1 MAIIM
6 EGKSVSAN
14 IKADVA
20 KEIEKLKADV
30 TLAVVLIGDDP
41 ASQVY
46 VRNKEKA
53 CEKVG
58 IRSETIRLS
67 ADTTQAEA
75 EKVIKDLADDD
86 KINGILVQL
95 PLPKQLDK
103 DALLELIP
111 EHKDVDGLTRANA
124 AHLYTNAFG
133 IVPCTPPGVI
143 DLLKAYGIG
152 LAGKKAAI
160 IGRSML
166 VGKPLSLLMLN
177 ENATVTVC
185 HSKTKNIAEITKN
198 SDIVVCALGKPKFLT
213 ADMVSDNCVV
223 VDVGIN
229 RLETGLCGD
238 ADYEA
243 ILPKAYAITP
253 VPGSCGP
260 MTIAELLKNT
270 LKCYKIQHRLMRE

>member
-6 EGKSVSAN
+6 EGKSVSAG
-14 IKADVA
+14 IKAEVA
-20 KEIEKLKADV
+20 QEIQNLKADV

-75 EKVIKDLADDD
+75 EKVIRDLADDD

-111 EHKDVDGLTRANA
+111 ECKDVDGLTCANA
-124 AHLYTNAFG
+124 AHLYANAFG
-133 IVPCTPPGVI
+133 IVPCTPQGVI
-143 DLLKAYGIG
+143 DLLKAYDIE
-152 LAGKKAAI
+152 LAGKKATI

-177 ENATVTVC
+177 ENATVTIC

-270 LKCYKIQHRLMRE
+270 LKCYKIQHRLMRK

>member
-1 MAIIM
+1 
-6 EGKSVSAN
+6 
-14 IKADVA
+14 
-20 KEIEKLKADV
+20 
-30 TLAVVLIGDDP
+30 
-41 ASQVY
+41 
-46 VRNKEKA
+46 
-53 CEKVG
+53 
-58 IRSETIRLS
+58 
-67 ADTTQAEA
+67 
-75 EKVIKDLADDD
+75 
-86 KINGILVQL
+86 
-95 PLPKQLDK
+95 
-103 DALLELIP
+103 
-111 EHKDVDGLTRANA
+111 
-124 AHLYTNAFG
+124 
-133 IVPCTPPGVI
+133 
-143 DLLKAYGIG
+143 
-152 LAGKKAAI
+152 
-160 IGRSML
+160 
-166 VGKPLSLLMLN
+166 MLN

>member
-6 EGKSVSAN
+6 EGKSVSNN
-14 IKADVA
+14 IKAEIA
-20 KEIEKLKADV
+20 KEIQNLKADI

-53 CEKVG
+53 CERVG
-58 IRSETIRLS
+58 IRSETIRLP
-67 ADTTQAEA
+67 ANIAQRDA
-75 EKVIKDLADDD
+75 EKIIKDLADDT
-86 KINGILVQL
+86 KVNGILLQL
-95 PLPKQLDK
+95 PLPEQLDK
-103 DALLELIP
+103 DALLSLIP
-111 EHKDVDGLTRANA
+111 EYKDVDGLTFANA
-124 AHLYTNAFG
+124 ANLYTNSFG
-133 IVPCTPPGVI
+133 IAPCTPQGVV
-143 DLLKAYGIG
+143 DLLKAYDIE
-152 LAGKKAAI
+152 LIGKKVAI

-185 HSKTKNIAEITKN
+185 HSKTKNIAEITRN
-198 SDIVVCALGKPKFLT
+198 SDIIVCALGKPKFLT
-213 ADMVSDNCVV
+213 ADMVSDNCVI

-238 ADYEA
+238 ADYED

-270 LKCYKIQHRLMRE
+270 LKCYKIQHCLTK

>member
-20 KEIEKLKADV
+20 KEIQKLKAEV

-75 EKVIKDLADDD
+75 EKVIRDLAADD

-103 DALLELIP
+103 DVLLELIP
-111 EHKDVDGLTRANA
+111 ECKDVDGLTRANA
-124 AHLYTNAFG
+124 THLYTNAFG
-133 IVPCTPPGVI
+133 IVPCTPQGVI
-143 DLLKAYGIG
+143 DLLKAYGIE

-213 ADMVSDNCVV
+213 ADMVSDNCIV

-270 LKCYKIQHRLMRE
+270 LKCYKIQHGLINA

>member
-6 EGKSVSAN
+6 EGKSVSNN
-14 IKADVA
+14 IKA
-20 KEIEKLKADV
+20 EIAQEIQNLKAEV
-30 TLAVVLIGDDP
+30 TLAVILIGDDP

-58 IRSETIRLS
+58 IKSETIRLS
-67 ADTTQAEA
+67 ADITQVGA
-75 EKVIKDLADDD
+75 EKIVKDLANDN

-95 PLPKQLDK
+95 PLPKHLNK
-103 DALLELIP
+103 EALLKLIP
-111 EHKDVDGLTRANA
+111 ENKDVDGLTYANA
-124 AHLYTNAFG
+124 ANLYTNNFG
-133 IVPCTPPGVI
+133 IVPCTPQGVV
-143 DLLKAYGIG
+143 DLLKAYNIE
-152 LAGKKAAI
+152 LAGKKVAI

-198 SDIVVCALGKPKFLT
+198 SDIIVCALGKPKFLT
-213 ADMVSDNCVV
+213 TDMVSDNCII

-238 ADYEA
+238 ADYES

-270 LKCYKIQHRLMRE
+270 LKCYKLQHDLC

>member
-58 IRSETIRLS
+58 IKSETIRLS
-67 ADTTQAEA
+67 ADTTHADA
-75 EKVIKDLADDD
+75 EKVIKNLADDD

-124 AHLYTNAFG
+124 AHLYTNTFG
-133 IVPCTPPGVI
+133 IVPCTPQGVI
-143 DLLKAYGIG
+143 DLLKAYGIE

-213 ADMVSDNCVV
+213 ADMVSDNCIV

-270 LKCYKIQHRLMRE
+270 LKCYKIQHGLINA

>member
-1 MAIIM
+1 M
-6 EGKSVSAN
+6 
-14 IKADVA
+14 
-20 KEIEKLKADV
+20 
-30 TLAVVLIGDDP
+30 
-41 ASQVY
+41 
-46 VRNKEKA
+46 RNKEKA

-58 IRSETIRLS
+58 IRSETVRLS

-75 EKVIKDLADDD
+75 EKVIRDLAADD

-111 EHKDVDGLTRANA
+111 ECKDVDGLTCANA

-133 IVPCTPPGVI
+133 IVPCTPQGVI
-143 DLLKAYGIG
+143 DLLKAYDIE